1 MFSSAAAM
9 IDRGEDFVMSNYV
22 FKYERIY
29 GENVHDIMRVFQ
41 ENKSRTMKLSREREI
56 SFEGNA

>member
-9 IDRGEDFVMSNYV
+9 IDRGDDLAMCNYV
-22 FKYERIY
+22 LKYESKY

-41 ENKSRTMKLSREREI
+41 ENKSRTIKLSREREV
-56 SFEGNA
+56 SFE